1 MAARWLAD
9 GSHIH
14 GQPGGWRVAAGF
26 DPLAATDF
34 PGSQGDHFGPR
45 DHLRGTGSYSGV
57 KMKTSTVR
65 GVHPENGDVDP
76 KNGMGL
82 LSSGSRRETVRW
94 KAIAYSYPA
103 H

>member
-1 MAARWLAD
+1 MLGRPWPAPAER
-9 GSHIH
+9 SVVSMMSEIH
-14 GQPGGWRVAAGF
+14 VA
-26 DPLAATDF
+26 
-34 PGSQGDHFGPR
+34 
-45 DHLRGTGSYSGV
+45 V
-57 KMKTSTVR
+57 K

>member
-1 MAARWLAD
+1 MNPVAGLVRAASRPA
-9 GSHIH
+9 
-14 GQPGGWRVAAGF
+14 
-26 DPLAATDF
+26 
-34 PGSQGDHFGPR
+34 
-45 DHLRGTGSYSGV
+45 
-57 KMKTSTVR
+57 VR